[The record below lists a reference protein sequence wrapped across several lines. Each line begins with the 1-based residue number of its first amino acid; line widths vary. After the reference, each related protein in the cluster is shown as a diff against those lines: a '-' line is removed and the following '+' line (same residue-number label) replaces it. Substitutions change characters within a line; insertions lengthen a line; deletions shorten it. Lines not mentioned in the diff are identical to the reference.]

1 MSQVISAL
9 VDTVLGSA
17 LNILLLVIGLLPAVD
32 VSALPIAVPESV
44 QRVLSALNWFVPI
57 GDLITIL
64 TVWIGLLIAAN
75 VAMIIWSAVRAA
87 KG

>member
-1 MSQVISAL
+1 MISAL
-9 VDTVLGSA
+9 LDTVLGSA
-17 LNILLLVIGLLPAVD
+17 LNLLLLVIGLLPAVD

-44 QRVLSALNWFVPI
+44 QDVLSALNWFVPI

-64 TVWIGLLIAAN
+64 TVWIGLLVAVN
-75 VAMIIWSAVRAA
+75 VAMIVYEAVRTA

>member
-44 QRVLSALNWFVPI
+44 QGVLSALNWFAPI

>member
-1 MSQVISAL
+1 MSQVISVL
-9 VDTVLGSA
+9 LDTVLGSA
-17 LNILLLVIGLLPAVD
+17 LNLLLLVIGLLPAVD

-44 QRVLSALNWFVPI
+44 RGVLSALNWFVPI
-57 GDLITIL
+57 DDLTTIL

>member
-1 MSQVISAL
+1 MISAL
-9 VDTVLGSA
+9 LDTVLGSA
-17 LNILLLVIGLLPAVD
+17 LNLLLLVIGCSPPWTRPP
-32 VSALPIAVPESV
+32 SPSAVPDSV
-44 QRVLSALNWFVPI
+44 RGVLSALNWFVPI

>member
-9 VDTVLGSA
+9 LDTVLGSA
-17 LNILLLVIGLLPAVD
+17 LNLLLLVIGLLPAVD
-32 VSALPIAVPESV
+32 VSSLPIAAPESV
-44 QRVLSALNWFVPI
+44 RSVLSALNWFVPI

>member
-1 MSQVISAL
+1 MISAL
-9 VDTVLGSA
+9 LDTVLGSA
-17 LNILLLVIGLLPAVD
+17 LNLLLLVIGLLPAVD

-44 QRVLSALNWFVPI
+44 QDVLSALNWFVPI

-64 TVWIGLLIAAN
+64 TVWIGLFVAVN
-75 VAMIIWSAVRAA
+75 VAMIVYEAVRTA

>member
-1 MSQVISAL
+1 MISVL
-9 VDTVLGSA
+9 LDTVLGSA
-17 LNILLLVIGLLPAVD
+17 LNLLLLVIGLLPAVD

-44 QRVLSALNWFVPI
+44 RGVLSALNWFVPI
-57 GDLITIL
+57 DDLTTIL

>member
-1 MSQVISAL
+1 MSEVISAL
-9 VDTVLGSA
+9 LDTVLGSA
-17 LNILLLVIGLLPAVD
+17 LNLLLLVIGLLPAVD

-44 QRVLSALNWFVPI
+44 RSVLSALNWFVPI

-64 TVWIGLLIAAN
+64 TVWIGLLVAVN
-75 VAMIIWSAVRAA
+75 VAMIVYEAVKAA

>member
-1 MSQVISAL
+1 MISAL

-44 QRVLSALNWFVPI
+44 QGVLSTLNWFVPI

>member
-1 MSQVISAL
+1 MISAL
-9 VDTVLGSA
+9 LDTVLGSA
-17 LNILLLVIGLLPAVD
+17 INLLLLVIVLLPAVD
-32 VSALPIAVPESV
+32 ASSLPLAVPDSV
-44 QRVLSALNWFVPI
+44 RGVLSALNWFVPI

>member
-1 MSQVISAL
+1 MSEVISAL
-9 VDTVLGSA
+9 LDTVLGSA
-17 LNILLLVIGLLPAVD
+17 LNLLLLVIGLLPAVD

-44 QRVLSALNWFVPI
+44 RPVLSALNWFVPI

-64 TVWIGLLIAAN
+64 TVWIGLLVAVN
-75 VAMIIWSAVRAA
+75 VAMIVYEAVRAA